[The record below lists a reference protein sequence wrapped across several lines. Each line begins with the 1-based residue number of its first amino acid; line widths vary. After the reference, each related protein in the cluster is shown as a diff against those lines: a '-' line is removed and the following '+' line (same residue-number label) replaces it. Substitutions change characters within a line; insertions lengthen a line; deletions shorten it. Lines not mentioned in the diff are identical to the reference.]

1 MKTREVPITVHV
13 PLLLEQLFWNVSSP
27 SLPGELEAASGLCST
42 GEALSSTLLELA
54 YPAVPQCIYSRSF
67 FPVKGVRST
76 PALLFLCA
84 AG

>member
-1 MKTREVPITVHV
+1 MKTREVPITVRV

-54 YPAVPQCIYSRSF
+54 FPAVPQCVYRSF
-67 FPVKGVRST
+67 LPVKGVRST
-76 PALLFLCA
+76 PALLFPCA